1 MKFILFC
8 HDWVLLAIG
17 GGKGGAIELQL
28 HLILRVLHRT
38 FIFAI
43 EKSILVLHLP
53 PPLLWTLETAIF

>member
-28 HLILRVLHRT
+28 HLILRMLHRT
-38 FIFAI
+38 LIFAI
-43 EKSILVLHLP
+43 KKPLLVLHLP
-53 PPLLWTLETAIF
+53 LPH